1 MDLCAACV
9 RSIRI
14 IRLRAQN
21 KASALRSHLCWLFI
35 IFAWSRF
42 QRHLAQRFCQRV
54 STPANLSTSDDPDLR
69 FLSFV
74 FKDARGQGGG
84 SLRPHGALG
93 ENAHSGRF
101 HRLGRSGPDPRND
114 QPDSRIRKNGDH
126 QRKIAGRTDTVG
138 RTAGRLLPDRR
149 SPMGGLAGGRLSRA
163 MTSGCEARILRS
175 SNMMVCRKN
184 VARPA
189 RTLHLRGLLAYGDGT
204 STKCGRHFFW
214 TAAMRLEEGLGY
226 AFRDVPEALAGGRRN
241 ERRHVEPFEAMVAVR
256 DRPLA
261 DRSSDPA

>member
-114 QPDSRIRKNGDH
+114 QPDSRIWKNGDH

-175 SNMMVCRKN
+175 SKMMVCRKN

-189 RTLHLRGLLAYGDGT
+189 RTLHLSLGSTRLWRWNIDKMWQAFLLDRRNAPRRRAWIRRSRRT
-204 STKCGRHFFW
+204 RSSRRW
-214 TAAMRLEEGLGY
+214 
-226 AFRDVPEALAGGRRN
+226 PEKRTPSRRAIRSDGGR
-241 ERRHVEPFEAMVAVR
+241 A
-256 DRPLA
+256 
-261 DRSSDPA
+261 RSAA